1 MFSDGDF
8 LDLIQIKISYF
19 NDIDH
24 RHNYHMIFEL
34 ADGGSLREHLD
45 KHFDD
50 LTWKDKYELGLEITN
65 GLKYLHELGIIHKD
79 LVYITFNCVFRIRTT

>member
-34 ADGGSLREHLD
+34 ADGGSLREHLERYF
-45 KHFDD
+45 KE
-50 LTWKDKYELGLEITN
+50 LTWKGKYKLGLDITN
-65 GLKYLHELGIIHKD
+65 GLRHLHELDIIHKD
-79 LVYITFNCVFRIRTT
+79 LVIIAHVEHIV